1 MFMNLVYIDMDVKRE
16 FEFRFNLAGQRELGE
31 NAPLWQKVTEIADNE
46 FPFQLIGSAEDIR
59 EFLTKDLE
67 LHKECK
73 NDIMVWGDTEVKTT
87 EYWYQFRNGVL
98 KSLQGWEKTYKA
110 KLNWFMREKEDIERT
125 IDNIRDNG

>member
-110 KLNWFMREKEDIERT
+110 KLSWFMREKEDIERT